1 MFFSF
6 CFSFYFFVC
15 ASQCARIII
24 RRPIWTNMAVMMG
37 RTVNNRRSHE
47 EVEGK
52 ERQDGQKLQHDEV
65 NTMHS

>member
-1 MFFSF
+1 MFFIL
-6 CFSFYFFVC
+6 FFVC

-37 RTVNNRRSHE
+37 RTVNNRRSQE
-47 EVEGK
+47 EVQGK
-52 ERQDGQKLQHDEV
+52 ERQEEGQKLQHDEV

>member
-1 MFFSF
+1 MFFIL
-6 CFSFYFFVC
+6 FFVC

-47 EVEGK
+47 EVQGQEK
-52 ERQDGQKLQHDEV
+52 QEGQKL
-65 NTMHS
+65 

>member
-1 MFFSF
+1 
-6 CFSFYFFVC
+6 
-15 ASQCARIII
+15 
-24 RRPIWTNMAVMMG
+24 MG

-52 ERQDGQKLQHDEV
+52 ERQEEGQKLQHDEV